1 MFPTQAPVGRD
12 VDFGFL
18 ARQFDLAGG
27 DIRNVVLD
35 AAFLAAEAGGVI
47 DMRTVVEAMA
57 RQLAKQ
63 GKTPTGSEFKQYQ
76 SLLPTGGARLH
87 AG

>member
-1 MFPTQAPVGRD
+1 
-12 VDFGFL
+12 
-18 ARQFDLAGG
+18 
-27 DIRNVVLD
+27 
-35 AAFLAAEAGGVI
+35 
-47 DMRTVVEAMA
+47 MRTVVEAMA

-76 SLLPTGGARLH
+76 ALLPTGGARLN